1 MLRLHAPDRPTEPI
15 PPDVIASGG
24 QAPLSA
30 LPDAEAIRGAVWV
43 DLAFPLPHERRA
55 VEEALGIALPSKA
68 DMLAIEASSRI
79 YREGAAQV
87 MNVLMV
93 VGVDSDEPAAVPV
106 SLILTPRQL
115 VTVRYADPTAFR
127 VLDLG
132 CTRAAPGASPH
143 LLVTRLLD
151 AVVDKTADILERM
164 GAEIDRLSATI
175 FGRDRPR
182 TMRMS
187 TDDLT
192 IILRRIGNTQFVL
205 NKVHDSLVTL
215 SRATGFLQLGHEEAA
230 ATGVMARHRP
240 DRVVRDSIKSLN
252 RDLMSLSENTAY
264 LTQNIAFLLDA
275 ALGRISI
282 EQNAIIKIF
291 SVGAVVFLPP
301 TLVASIYGMNF
312 EIMPELQWPLGY
324 PFALA
329 LMVLAAVLP
338 YLWFKRKGWL

>member
-15 PPDVIASGG
+15 PPDVIAGG
-24 QAPLSA
+24 VQTPMSA
-30 LPDAEAIRGAVWV
+30 VPDADAIRGAIWV

-55 VEEALGIALPSKA
+55 VEEALGISLPSKA
-68 DMLAIEASSRI
+68 DMVAIEASSRV

-87 MNVLMV
+87 MNVLLV
-93 VGVDSDEPAAVPV
+93 VGVDSEEPAAVPV
-106 SLILTPRQL
+106 SLILTPTQL

-127 VLDLG
+127 ALDLS

-143 LLVTRLLD
+143 RLVIRLLD
-151 AVVDKTADILERM
+151 AVVDKTADILERT
-164 GAEIDRLSATI
+164 GAEIDRLSASI

-182 TMRMS
+182 TMRLS

-192 IILRRIGNTQFVL
+192 ILLRRIGNSQFVL

-215 SRATGFLQLGHEEAA
+215 SRATSFLQLGSEDPAPEGSVH
-230 ATGVMARHRP
+230 HRP
-240 DRVVRDSIKSLN
+240 DRLVRDSIKSLN

-312 EIMPELQWPLGY
+312 EVMPELGWTMGY
-324 PFALA
+324 PFALG

>member
-1 MLRLHAPDRPTEPI
+1 MLRLHVPDRPTDQI
-15 PPDVIASGG
+15 PPDVIASGV
-24 QAPLSA
+24 QTPLSIV
-30 LPDAEAIRGAVWV
+30 PDAEAIRSAVWI

-68 DMLAIEASSRI
+68 DMVSIEASSRV
-79 YREGAAQV
+79 YREGSAQV
-87 MNVLMV
+87 MNVLLV

-127 VLDLG
+127 MLDLS
-132 CTRAAPGASPH
+132 CTRTAPGPSPH
-143 LLVTRLLD
+143 MLVVRLLD

-164 GAEIDRLSATI
+164 GGEIDKLSASI
-175 FGRDRPR
+175 FGRDRPN
-182 TMRMS
+182 TMRIS

-215 SRATGFLQLGHEEAA
+215 ARATSFLQLGHEEADA
-230 ATGVMARHRP
+230 GVGQRQKP
-240 DRVVRDSIKSLN
+240 DRVVRDSIKSVN

-312 EIMPELQWPLGY
+312 EVMPELEWPLGY
-324 PFALA
+324 PFALL

-338 YLWFKRKGWL
+338 YLWFKRRGWL

>member
-1 MLRLHAPDRPTEPI
+1 MLRLHAPDRPTDPI
-15 PPDVIASGG
+15 PPDVIAGG
-24 QAPLSA
+24 VQTPLSA
-30 LPDAEAIRGAVWV
+30 LPDADSIRRAIWV

-55 VEEALGIALPSKA
+55 VEDALGIALPSKA
-68 DMLAIEASSRI
+68 DMVAIEASSRV
-79 YREGAAQV
+79 YREGSAQV
-87 MNVLMV
+87 MNVLLV
-93 VGVDSDEPAAVPV
+93 VGVDSEEPAAVPV
-106 SLILTPRQL
+106 SLILTPTQL

-127 VLDLG
+127 ALDLS
-132 CTRAAPGASPH
+132 CTRTAPGTSAH
-143 LLVTRLLD
+143 MLVVRLLE
-151 AVVDKTADILERM
+151 AVVDKTADILERT
-164 GAEIDRLSATI
+164 GAEIDKLSASI
-175 FGRDRPR
+175 FGRDRPK
-182 TMRMS
+182 TMRLS

-192 IILRRIGNTQFVL
+192 ILLRRIGNSQFVL

-215 SRATGFLQLGHEEAA
+215 SRATSFLQVGGEEPEA
-230 ATGVMARHRP
+230 GGMVRHRP
-240 DRVVRDSIKSLN
+240 DRLVRESIKSLN

-312 EIMPELQWPLGY
+312 EMMPELGWPLGY
-324 PFALA
+324 PFALG